1 MSNGFSDLFFK
12 QEVVVDFKWS
22 FNFVVIFI
30 FIFIFL
36 CLYVWKGFVKTN
48 ERRRSTTLILLTTA
62 LSLIILNLAIP
73 ETFIFLLFSTIVVF
87 TSYLERC
94 LSQLIKNVIL
104 ILCLAAPYFSVL
116 F

>member
-1 MSNGFSDLFFK
+1 M
-12 QEVVVDFKWS
+12 
-22 FNFVVIFI
+22 
-30 FIFIFL
+30 

-62 LSLIILNLAIP
+62 LSLIILNLAMP
-73 ETFIFLLFSTIVVF
+73 ETFIFLLFSIIVLF

-94 LSQLIKNVIL
+94 LSQVTKNLIL
-104 ILCLAAPYFSVL
+104 ILWLAAPYFFVL